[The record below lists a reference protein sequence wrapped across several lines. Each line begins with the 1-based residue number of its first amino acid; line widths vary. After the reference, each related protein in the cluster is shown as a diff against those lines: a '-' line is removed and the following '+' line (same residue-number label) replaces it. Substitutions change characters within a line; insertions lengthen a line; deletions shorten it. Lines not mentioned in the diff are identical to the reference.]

1 MGTRCIIDWRNKQ
14 RLGYRLIPT
23 FAATACFYT
32 LFSWLCSAKLG
43 NVVQAKYLDL
53 RRPYFGLCYWCY
65 WIGMMQTMTRG
76 AGRWHRYICNST
88 GYWLAI
94 SDSISD
100 ALSECRIQLSVSGC
114 AGFNL
119 LFVWLLT
126 HTFAPLLDLPVH
138 YGRCVLLYHK
148 ANSIYLTICRQTDN
162 FIYIE
167 IGSIIIR

>member
-1 MGTRCIIDWRNKQ
+1 M
-14 RLGYRLIPT
+14 LIPT

-43 NVVQAKYLDL
+43 NVVQAKDLDL
-53 RRPYFGLCYWCY
+53 RRPYFGLC
-65 WIGMMQTMTRG
+65 
-76 AGRWHRYICNST
+76 NST
-88 GYWLAI
+88 CGVIGLAWCRRWLMGGSLTQIHMQQHWLLVGYLRQHQHQRCVEWVPHSVVSQWL
-94 SDSISD
+94 
-100 ALSECRIQLSVSGC
+100 CR
-114 AGFNL
+114 GFNL